1 MLEINM
7 NLLIVDDEELTREGL
22 LGSIDWSALGISNIY
37 QADDGINGLSLA
49 RKFKPQIILSD
60 VRMPRMDGIEMAAK
74 IREDFPDCHI
84 IFMSGYSDKEYLKAA
99 IRLKAISYVEK
110 PILPRE
116 VEDAVREAI
125 STDAVQ
131 QITKDSATRQIREA
145 ATKLALEI
153 TYSRIENGDD
163 IEKQFASLHL
173 SVRPTTSFTTIIV
186 KFTDGFSSLGSKE
199 QEETFNIFNKL
210 TGQYHLQYLWA
221 VKQDEYLIVHLFAS
235 EKPSS
240 AGLSKICGKL
250 ADSLSAACHFYIAV
264 GRTVT
269 GADKVFDSYNAA
281 VLLLQSSFFYEY
293 NSILIHEKESRDSLP
308 ISQDIIPHFHEALS
322 SQNKEETLL
331 IVQSLY
337 AKLVNNQGVLVNY
350 IKDFYYKLFME
361 LYRTA
366 SHLQVYLSDT
376 DGSSETILDYI
387 SKSGTLTILNNLLTE
402 KTEMFFHAMETNV
415 QENSTI
421 FLIKAFISKN
431 FQNDNLS
438 VKDIS
443 EHVYL
448 STSYVCTIFKNETG
462 KTLNQ
467 YLTEYRIERAKILL
481 MDPRYKIT
489 DISAKVGYS
498 DGNYFGKT
506 FKKMAGLSP
515 SEFREQNAK

>member
-1 MLEINM
+1 M

-22 LGSIDWSALGISNIY
+22 LGSIDWTSLGIHNIY

-49 RKFKPQIILSD
+49 RKYKPQIILSD
-60 VRMPRMDGIEMAAK
+60 VRMPRMNGIEMAGK
-74 IREDFPDCHI
+74 IREDLPDCHI

-110 PILPRE
+110 PILPKE

-125 STDAVQ
+125 SSDAIQ
-131 QITKDSATRQIREA
+131 QLNKDSATRQIRETA
-145 ATKLALEI
+145 SKLALDI
-153 TYSRIENGDD
+153 TYDQVEDTAIL
-163 IEKQFASLHL
+163 EKQFAALHL
-173 SVRPTTSFTTIIV
+173 HIKQTTSFTTIIV
-186 KFTDGFSSLGSKE
+186 RFVEGYASIGINA
-199 QEETFNIFNKL
+199 QEEILDYFKNLIAPS
-210 TGQYHLQYLWA
+210 HLQFIWA
-221 VKQDEYLIVHLFAS
+221 VKQDEYLICHLFS
-235 EKPSS
+235 SDKPAGNSS
-240 AGLSKICGKL
+240 LSKILLKL
-250 ADSLSAACHFYIAV
+250 AEKLSKSCHFYIAV
-264 GRTVT
+264 GKTVT
-269 GADKVFDSYNAA
+269 GIDKVFDSYNSAV
-281 VLLLQSSFFYEY
+281 VLLASSFFYEY
-293 NSILIHEKESRDSLP
+293 NSILLYEKETRESSQISPDIISNFHEVLSSRDK
-308 ISQDIIPHFHEALS
+308 A
-322 SQNKEETLL
+322 ETLH

-337 AKLVNNQGVLVNY
+337 SKLINNQGFLVNY
-350 IKDFYYKLFME
+350 VKDFYYKLFME
-361 LYRTA
+361 LYTTA
-366 SHLQVYLSDT
+366 SHLQIYLSDT

-402 KTEMFFHAMETNV
+402 KVNLLFRSLETNV

-431 FQNDNLS
+431 FQNGNLS

-481 MDPRYKIT
+481 LDSRYKIT
-489 DISAKVGYS
+489 DISDKVGYR

-506 FKKMAGLSP
+506 FKKMVGLSP
-515 SEFREQNAK
+515 SEFREQNTK

>member
-1 MLEINM
+1 M

-22 LGSIDWSALGISNIY
+22 LGSIDWTALGIHNIY

-49 RKFKPQIILSD
+49 RKYKPQIILSD
-60 VRMPRMDGIEMAAK
+60 VRMPRMNGIEMAGK
-74 IREDFPDCHI
+74 IREDLPDCHI

-110 PILPRE
+110 PILPQE

-131 QITKDSATRQIREA
+131 QLNKYSATRQIRETA
-145 ATKLALEI
+145 SKLALDI
-153 TYSRIENGDD
+153 TYAKAENAADL
-163 IEKQFASLHL
+163 EKQFAALHMP
-173 SVRPTTSFTTIIV
+173 VKQTTSFTTIIV
-186 KFTDGFSSLGSKE
+186 RFVEGFASIGSNA
-199 QEETFNIFNKL
+199 QEEILDYFKNIIAPS
-210 TGQYHLQYLWA
+210 HLHYIWA
-221 VKQDEYLIVHLFAS
+221 VKQDEYLICHLFS
-235 EKPSS
+235 SDKS
-240 AGLSKICGKL
+240 AGSQSMTKIYKNL
-250 ADSLSAACHFYIAV
+250 AEKLSAACRFYIAV
-264 GRTVT
+264 GKTVSSV
-269 GADKVFDSYNAA
+269 DKVFDSYNSA
-281 VLLLQSSFFYEY
+281 VILLASSFFYEY
-293 NSILIHEKESRDSLP
+293 NSILMYEKEARESP
-308 ISQDIIPHFHEALS
+308 QISPEIIMNFHEALS
-322 SQNKEETLL
+322 SRDKTETLR

-337 AKLVNNQGVLVNY
+337 SKLINNQGFLVNY
-350 IKDFYYKLFME
+350 VKDFYYKLFME
-361 LYRTA
+361 LYKTA

-387 SKSGTLTILNNLLTE
+387 SKSGTLTILNSLLTE
-402 KTEMFFHAMETNV
+402 KVNLLFLSLESNV

-431 FQNDNLS
+431 FQNGNLS

-467 YLTEYRIERAKILL
+467 YLTEFRIERAKTLL
-481 MDPRYKIT
+481 LDPRYKIT
-489 DISAKVGYS
+489 DISDKVGYS

-506 FKKMAGLSP
+506 FRKMVGLSP